1 MKQTSQPREDLRQ
14 RRTRKLLAD
23 ALLSLLEERP
33 LSEISVVD
41 ICQRAMVHRTTFY
54 AHFDDKLALLRY
66 AVDELQKYFE
76 PVDPSLDPRTGP
88 REYFMVLFHN
98 ALSFLKS
105 HRGMFLTV
113 QGAAEFYALD
123 EIITDALKRKLSES
137 APAAGFDPE
146 LTARFYAGGLLALIR
161 CAASACRALHSSTRA
176 PGLERRNPTHV
187 TNIKL

>member
-113 QGAAEFYALD
+113 QGATEFYVLD

-137 APAAGFDPE
+137 AP
-146 LTARFYAGGLLALIR
+146 TARFYAGGLLALIR
-161 CAASACRALHSSTRA
+161 WWLSSGADVPDEVLLR
-176 PGLERRNPTHV
+176 HV
-187 TNIKL
+187 EHFIPQPELPV